1 MEQITDWLKKQF
13 SNPQVV
19 FLSVALVVL
28 FVIIVYAGDMLAPVL
43 AGIVIAYLLEGVI
56 KRLDI
61 SRLPRN
67 VIVWLV
73 FLAFILFLVAIVF
86 GLLPTL
92 YSQLTE
98 FVAQIPSM
106 LGKGQA
112 ALMTLPQRYP
122 DLVSPAQVQDIISS
136 LRYDLTA
143 FGQALIS
150 NSLTGVTSVITLLIY
165 MILLPILIFFF
176 LKDKDRILNWVRDL
190 LPSENQLAIA
200 VWRDVDR
207 QIGNYIRGKFW
218 EILIVW
224 FISFVTFSLLG
235 LQFSMLL
242 AVLVGLSVLVPYIG
256 AAVVTVPV
264 LVVGYFQWGWTGEF
278 AYLVGAYL
286 VIQALDGN
294 LLVPLLFSEV
304 VNIHPVAII
313 VAVLFF
319 GGLFGVWGVFF
330 AIPLATLVQ
339 AIIVAWPKSTGDV
352 EEPDSEETNDTLPH
366 ERDETRLPG

>member
-1 MEQITDWLKKQF
+1 MEQISDWVKKQLA
-13 SNPQVV
+13 NPQVV
-19 FLSVALVVL
+19 FLTIALVVL
-28 FVIIVYAGDMLAPVL
+28 FVIIIYAGDMLAPVL
-43 AGIVIAYLLEGVI
+43 AGIVIAYLLDGII
-56 KRLDI
+56 KRMVFL
-61 SRLPRN
+61 RLPRT
-67 VIVWLV
+67 VCVWLV
-73 FLAFILFLVAIVF
+73 FLAFMLFLVLIVF

-92 YSQLTE
+92 YTQLTQV
-98 FVAQIPSM
+98 VAQIPSM
-106 LGKGQA
+106 LAKGQA
-112 ALMTLPQRYP
+112 ALMTLPERYP
-122 DLVSPAQVQDIISS
+122 DLFSPEQIQEIIRS
-136 LRYDLTA
+136 LRNDLTA
-143 FGQALIS
+143 FGQS
-150 NSLTGVTSVITLLIY
+150 VVTSSLSGAANIITLLIY
-165 MILLPILIFFF
+165 VILLPILIFFF
-176 LKDKDRILNWVRDL
+176 LKDKTRIIEWTRDL
-190 LPSENQLAIA
+190 LPSDNQLAIQ

-224 FISFVTFSLLG
+224 FASFVTFSLLD

-242 AVLVGLSVLVPYIG
+242 AVLVGLSVLIPYLG

-264 LVVGYFQWGWTGEF
+264 VVIAYFQWGWTSEF
-278 AYLVGAYL
+278 ATLVIAYL

-339 AIIVAWPKSTGDV
+339 AIMVAWPKSHIND
-352 EEPDSEETNDTLPH
+352 DS
-366 ERDETRLPG
+366 

>member
-1 MEQITDWLKKQF
+1 MEQISEWVKKQLA
-13 SNPQVV
+13 NPQVV
-19 FLSVALVVL
+19 FLTIALVVL
-28 FVIIVYAGDMLAPVL
+28 FVIIIYAGNMLAPVL

-56 KRLDI
+56 KRLMLLK
-61 SRLPRN
+61 LPRTLC
-67 VIVWLV
+67 VWLV
-73 FLAFILFLVAIVF
+73 FLGFMLFLVLIVF

-92 YSQLTE
+92 YTQLTQV
-98 FVAQIPSM
+98 VAQIPSM
-106 LGKGQA
+106 LTKGQD
-112 ALMTLPQRYP
+112 ALMTLPLRYP
-122 DLVSPAQVQDIISS
+122 DLFSPEQVQEIIGS
-136 LRYDLTA
+136 LRNDMTA
-143 FGQALIS
+143 FGQ
-150 NSLTGVTSVITLLIY
+150 TVVTSSLSGAASIITLLIY
-165 MILLPILIFFF
+165 VILLPILIFFF
-176 LKDKDRILNWVRDL
+176 LKDNKRIIEWFHDL
-190 LPSENQLAIA
+190 LPSDNQLAIQ

-224 FISFVTFSLLG
+224 FASFITFSLLG

-242 AVLVGLSVLVPYIG
+242 AVLVGISVLIPYLG

-264 LVVGYFQWGWTGEF
+264 VVIAYFQWGWTGDF
-278 AYLVGAYL
+278 ATLVIAYL

-339 AIIVAWPKSTGDV
+339 AIMVAWPKTHAA
-352 EEPDSEETNDTLPH
+352 EES
-366 ERDETRLPG
+366 

>member
-1 MEQITDWLKKQF
+1 MEQISEWVKKQLA
-13 SNPQVV
+13 NPQVV
-19 FLSVALVVL
+19 FLTIALVVL
-28 FVIIVYAGDMLAPVL
+28 FVIIIYAGDMLAPVL
-43 AGIVIAYLLEGVI
+43 AGIVIAYLLEGI
-56 KRLDI
+56 ITRMQILK
-61 SRLPRN
+61 LPRI
-67 VIVWLV
+67 VCVWLV
-73 FLAFILFLVAIVF
+73 FLGFMLFLVLIVF

-92 YSQLTE
+92 YTQLTQV
-98 FVAQIPSM
+98 VAQIPSM
-106 LGKGQA
+106 LTTGQA
-112 ALMTLPQRYP
+112 ALMTLPERYP
-122 DLVSPAQVQDIISS
+122 DLFSPEQVQEIIGS
-136 LRYDLTA
+136 LRNDLTA
-143 FGQALIS
+143 FGQS
-150 NSLTGVTSVITLLIY
+150 VVTSSLSGAASIITLLIY

-176 LKDKDRILNWVRDL
+176 LKDNKRIIAWLSDL
-190 LPSENQLAIA
+190 LPSDNQLAIQ

-224 FISFVTFSLLG
+224 FASFITFSFLG

-242 AVLVGLSVLVPYIG
+242 AVLVGISVLIPYLG

-264 LVVGYFQWGWTGEF
+264 VVIAYFQWGWTSDF
-278 AYLVGAYL
+278 ATLVIAYLI
-286 VIQALDGN
+286 IQALDGN

-339 AIIVAWPKSTGDV
+339 SIIVAWPKSHAA
-352 EEPDSEETNDTLPH
+352 EE
-366 ERDETRLPG
+366 G

>member
-1 MEQITDWLKKQF
+1 MEQISSWLKHQF

-19 FLSVALVVL
+19 FLSAALVIL
-28 FVIIVYAGDMLAPVL
+28 FVIVVYAGDMLAPVL
-43 AGIVIAYLLEGVI
+43 AGIVIAYLLDGII
-56 KRLDI
+56 KRLAVL
-61 SRLPRN
+61 RLPRSLL
-67 VIVWLV
+67 VWIV
-73 FLAFILFLVAIVF
+73 FLAFMLFLVLVVF

-92 YSQLTE
+92 YSQLTQ
-98 FVAQIPSM
+98 VIAQIPSM
-106 LGKGQA
+106 LSTGQA
-112 ALMTLPQRYP
+112 ALMTLPERYP
-122 DLVSPAQVQDIISS
+122 DLFSQAQVQELIGSLRTDLTLAGQNLVTSS
-136 LRYDLTA
+136 LSGA
-143 FGQALIS
+143 ASI
-150 NSLTGVTSVITLLIY
+150 ITLLIY
-165 MILLPILIFFF
+165 VILLPILIFFF
-176 LKDKDRILNWVRDL
+176 LKDKERIMAWLKDV
-190 LPSENQLAIA
+190 LPSDNQLAIT

-224 FISFVTFSLLG
+224 SASFMAFNLLG

-242 AVLVGLSVLVPYIG
+242 SVLVGISVLIPYIG

-264 LVVGYFQWGWTGEF
+264 VIIAYFQWGWTGDF
-278 AYLVGAYL
+278 AWLVGTYL

-339 AIIVAWPKSTGDV
+339 AIMLAWPKA
-352 EEPDSEETNDTLPH
+352 PDAEKTAQS
-366 ERDETRLPG
+366 

>member
-1 MEQITDWLKKQF
+1 MEHIAGWIKKQL

-19 FLSVALVVL
+19 FLTATLLVL
-28 FVIIVYAGDMLAPVL
+28 FVIVVYAGNMLAPVI
-43 AGIVIAYLLEGVI
+43 AGIVIAYLLEGLI
-56 KRLDI
+56 KRLGVL
-61 SRLPRN
+61 RLPRS
-67 VIVWLV
+67 VLVWLV
-73 FLAFILFLVAIVF
+73 FLAFILFLVLIVF

-92 YSQLTE
+92 YSQLTQL
-98 FVAQIPSM
+98 VAEIPTM
-106 LGKGQA
+106 LSKGQA
-112 ALMTLPQRYP
+112 ALMALPERYP
-122 DLVSPAQVQDIISS
+122 DLFSPAQVQDIISS
-136 LRYDLTA
+136 LRYDLTSY
-143 FGQALIS
+143 GQALIT
-150 NSLTGVTSVITLLIY
+150 NSLSGAASIISLLIY

-176 LKDKDRILNWVRDL
+176 LKDKARILDWLHDL
-190 LPSENQLAIA
+190 LPSQNQLAIT

-218 EILIVW
+218 EILVVW
-224 FISFVTFSLLG
+224 SASFLTFSVLG
-235 LQFSMLL
+235 LQFAMLL
-242 AVLVGLSVLVPYIG
+242 AVLVGLSVLIPYIG

-264 LVVGYFQWGWTGEF
+264 VIVAYFQWGWTSEF
-278 AYLVGAYL
+278 ATLVGAYL

-339 AIIVAWPKSTGDV
+339 ALIVSWPKSGDHQGRSKKPV
-352 EEPDSEETNDTLPH
+352 AAVDNAST
-366 ERDETRLPG
+366 DETRLSG